1 MINTQKKT
9 LGYRKLLPGDAP
21 RDFRAEFA
29 RDVLEGLS
37 AGQKRVPSAYLYDR
51 RGSELF
57 REITMLDEYYPT
69 KCEMGILDRHKA
81 ELALVLPR
89 EKLDIVELGPGD
101 GSKAAVLLDQFLK
114 DGLDFEYVPIDISEG
129 AMVCLLD
136 SCGRLGCGLR
146 ISGLV
151 AEYSEALKWL
161 ACKRMRRSLVL
172 FLGSNIGN
180 MGPATMR
187 SFLRSLWN
195 MLKDGDLL
203 LIGFDLKKEISV
215 IERAYNDSKG
225 VTREFNLNLLDRI
238 NRELGGDSSRE
249 NFEYHSR
256 YSPQSGAV
264 EGALVSR
271 MGHEVNLRAL
281 GKKFHFDAWEGI
293 ATEYSHKFLLPE
305 IESLAAGTGFTVMK
319 HLIDDK
325 KYFVDSL
332 WRVRKGLKKM
342 ESAMLHNKEK

>member
-37 AGQKRVPSAYLYDR
+37 AGQKHIPSAYLYDR

-57 REITMLDEYYPT
+57 REITMLEEYYPT
-69 KCEMGILDRHKA
+69 RCEMEILDRHKA
-81 ELALVLPR
+81 DLALVLPR

-101 GSKAAVLLDQFLK
+101 GSKAAVLLEQLLK
-114 DGLDFEYVPIDISEG
+114 ERLDFEYVPIDISEG

-180 MGPATMR
+180 MGPGRMR

-195 MLKDGDLL
+195 TLKDGDLL
-203 LIGFDLKKEISV
+203 LIGFDLKKEISI
-215 IERAYNDSKG
+215 IEKAYNDSNG
-225 VTREFNLNLLDRI
+225 VTREFNLSLLDRM
-238 NRELGGDSSRE
+238 NRELGGDFSRE

-256 YSPQSGAV
+256 YNPRPGAV
-264 EGALVSR
+264 ESALVSR
-271 MGHEVNLRAL
+271 VGQEVNLRAL
-281 GKKFHFDAWEGI
+281 GKRFRFDAWEAM
-293 ATEYSHKFLLPE
+293 ATEYSHKFLVPE
-305 IESLAAGTGFTVMK
+305 IDSLAAGTGFAVIK
-319 HLIDDK
+319 HFIDEK
-325 KYFVDSL
+325 GYFVDSL
-332 WRVRKGLKKM
+332 WRVHKGLKKM
-342 ESAMLHNKEK
+342 EVAHAA